1 VALERAP
8 RRKLTHVKACAALLR
23 NRPDMTLLIQCVV
36 SRDESRSP
44 EEMFH
49 EGA

>member
-1 VALERAP
+1 VALERAV
-8 RRKLTHVKACAALLR
+8 RGKLTHVKACAALLR
-23 NRPDMTLLIQCVV
+23 NRRDMTLFVQCVV
-36 SRDESRSP
+36 SRDESRSL